1 MRCSSCFYRG
11 ELSGRARLP
20 NRWISS
26 LLILLVLALL
36 SGCLGRYRVLGPVE
50 TVEILSKDSLRSIRV
65 KAKIDTGAYSSS
77 IDERLALKLG
87 FRNAIEYYKSFGL
100 RRTLTKREVRE
111 LRARGIKEKL
121 AKHPDII
128 EAVFV
133 YSSNGTALRI
143 KVPLTFYLAG
153 VRIKSAVTIADRSSL
168 KYPMIIGRRDLKGF
182 LIDPTENDDK

>member
-1 MRCSSCFYRG
+1 MRCSSCFCRG

-26 LLILLVLALL
+26 LLILLVLISLD
-36 SGCLGRYRVLGPVE
+36 GCLRRYRVLGPVE
-50 TVEILSKDSLRSIRV
+50 TVEILSRDSRESIKV
-65 KAKIDTGAYSSS
+65 KARIDTGAYSSS

-87 FRNAIEYYKSFGL
+87 FRDAIEYYKSFGL
-100 RRTLTKREVRE
+100 RRTLTRREVRE
-111 LRARGIKEKL
+111 LRAKGIKRKL

-133 YSSNGTALRI
+133 YSSNGTTLRI

-153 VRIKSAVTIADRSSL
+153 VRIRSAVTIADRGNL
-168 KYPMIIGRRDLKGF
+168 RYPMIIGRRDLKGF
-182 LIDPTENDDK
+182 LIDPTKAED